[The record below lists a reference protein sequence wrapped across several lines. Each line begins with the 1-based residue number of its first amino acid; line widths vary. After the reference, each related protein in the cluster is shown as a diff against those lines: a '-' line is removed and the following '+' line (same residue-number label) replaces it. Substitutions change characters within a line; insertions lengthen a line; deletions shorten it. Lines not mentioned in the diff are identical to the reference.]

1 MVKSRALEQGVT
13 DHAAAPAAPFD
24 NRRAFRSV
32 LVLALAQALS
42 MSGAG
47 IVMLVTGL
55 AGAYLASDARLATL
69 PLAMQF
75 VATMLAA
82 FPAALW
88 MKRVGRRVGFT
99 LGQVIG
105 VCGGLMGYY
114 ALMQGSFALLIL
126 AAMLLGTHNA
136 FWGYY
141 RFAAGEAAPPEK
153 RAIAISLVMA
163 GGIVSALAGPELAK
177 ATRDLF
183 APVLFA
189 GCYAAIAALSV
200 VSLCLI
206 QTAALTKPPPV
217 VLNDQTAERP
227 LSEIMRQPVFIVAAI
242 AAMVGYGVMILVM
255 SATPLSMVDCGFDFD
270 DAAFVIQWHAL
281 AMFGPSFV
289 TGFIIKKFGALRI
302 ILVGVALNVLSM
314 ASNLA
319 GVEFLNFWF
328 GLVALGLGWN
338 FMFIGGTT
346 LLTETYRQSEQEKT
360 QAANDFLV
368 FAMISIATFSSGAL
382 QNSFGWAAVNGAM
395 VVPLTAAFIAVM
407 WLSSKQRRA
416 LP

>member
-1 MVKSRALEQGVT
+1 MT
-13 DHAAAPAAPFD
+13 DQATAAATSAS

-32 LVLALAQALS
+32 LVLAFAQVLS
-42 MSGAG
+42 MSGAS

-105 VCGGLMGYY
+105 ICGGLMGYY
-114 ALMQGSFALLIL
+114 ALMQDSFALLIV

-141 RFAAGEAAPPEK
+141 RFAAAEAAPSDMRPV
-153 RAIAISLVMA
+153 AISIVMA
-163 GGIVSALAGPELAK
+163 GGVVSALAGPELAK

-183 APVLFA
+183 SPVLFA

-200 VSLCLI
+200 AALFLI
-206 QTAALTKPPPV
+206 QTAALTRPPRV
-217 VLNDQTAERP
+217 ETTAQTEERP
-227 LSEIMRQPVFIVAAI
+227 LSVIMRQPVFIVAVI

-281 AMFGPSFV
+281 AMFAPSFV
-289 TGFIIKKFGALRI
+289 TGFIIKKFGTLRI
-302 ILVGVALNVLSM
+302 ILTGVALNVVAM

-319 GVEFLNFWF
+319 GIELVNFWF
-328 GLVALGLGWN
+328 GLVTLGLGWN

-346 LLTETYRQSEQEKT
+346 LLTECYRQSEQEKT

-368 FAMISIATFSSGAL
+368 FATVSVATFSSGAL
-382 QNSFGWAAVNGAM
+382 QNGFGWAAVNGAM
-395 VVPLTAAFIAVM
+395 VLPLTVAFIAVM
-407 WLSSKQRRA
+407 WLSGRQRRA
-416 LP
+416 LL